1 MDWNLICDLC
11 IEIMESASATFGV
24 SYGFINVFLFII
36 MQPLAILA
44 MFVAYILQRMKK
56 NKMALAFCRI
66 GISIVAFILVCLIIA
81 VGNMKVAV

>member
-44 MFVAYILQRMKK
+44 MFVAYILQRKAFSLQNERNAFPSCRFGRNKK
-56 NKMALAFCRI
+56 RLP
-66 GISIVAFILVCLIIA
+66 
-81 VGNMKVAV
+81 

>member
-1 MDWNLICDLC
+1 MDWTLICNLC
-11 IEIMESASATFGV
+11 IEIMESASTTFGV

-36 MQPLAILA
+36 MQPLAIFS

-56 NKMALAFCRI
+56 NIMALVFCI
-66 GISIVAFILVCLIIA
+66 IDLSIVAFILVCLIIA

>member
-36 MQPLAILA
+36 MKPLLFLA

-56 NKMALAFCRI
+56 NKMALAFCII

>member
-44 MFVAYILQRMKK
+44 MFVADMLQRMKK
-56 NKMALAFCRI
+56 NKMALAFCII

>member
-11 IEIMESASATFGV
+11 IEIMGSASATFGV

-56 NKMALAFCRI
+56 NKMALAFCII

>member
-36 MQPLAILA
+36 MLPLALLA

-56 NKMALAFCRI
+56 NKMALAFCII

>member
-36 MQPLAILA
+36 MQRLAILA

-56 NKMALAFCRI
+56 NKMALAFCII

>member
-11 IEIMESASATFGV
+11 IEIMESASATVGV

-36 MQPLAILA
+36 MQPWAILA

-56 NKMALAFCRI
+56 NKMALAFCII

>member
-56 NKMALAFCRI
+56 NKMALAFCII

>member
-1 MDWNLICDLC
+1 
-11 IEIMESASATFGV
+11 
-24 SYGFINVFLFII
+24 

-56 NKMALAFCRI
+56 NKMALAFCII